1 MRNIAGAAAV
11 FVLCTAPAFATSYC
25 EVVKT
30 ADGFAALRAAPGAS
44 AKQLARMPSGD
55 MVLLRE
61 GERSGWV
68 RVTWCRKGMP
78 EQDCQGRVDG
88 WVNKRLVSDCG

>member
-1 MRNIAGAAAV
+1 MRISTALTALLAA
-11 FVLCTAPAFATSYC
+11 TAPAFATSYC
-25 EVVKT
+25 EVMKT
-30 ADGFAALRAAPGAS
+30 GDGFAALRAAPGAS

-61 GERSGWV
+61 GEKSGWV

-78 EQDCQGRVDG
+78 EQDCEGKVDG
-88 WVNKRLVSDCG
+88 WVAKRLITDCG